1 LGRATIHGSEDV
13 RTGALEA
20 TLAVM
25 RPSGILN
32 WRYEMSS
39 VPNVV
44 EKHIRLSVERADR
57 LGRLAQ
63 VHQIHEDQII
73 EKALDILFSLTDLLD
88 ECVERQG
95 WSFLSEA
102 ALQRVWDNEEDA
114 VYDNWREL
122 YEVPAQ

>member
-1 LGRATIHGSEDV
+1 
-13 RTGALEA
+13 
-20 TLAVM
+20 
-25 RPSGILN
+25 
-32 WRYEMSS
+32 MSS
-39 VPNVV
+39 VPSVV

-63 VHQIHEDQII
+63 AHQIHEDQII
-73 EKALDILFSLTDLLD
+73 EKALDILFSLTDLFD
-88 ECVERQG
+88 ERTERQG